1 MIFSAHMQS
10 TKLILFLAI
19 VSDNSN
25 FILCDFYTHIYS
37 LSYNQFNHVVKD
49 ILCSRMSSGVLIKYS
64 ITILSTLKG
73 DLFRGL
79 GYPSLKQLGAIS

>member
-1 MIFSAHMQS
+1 MQS
-10 TKLILFLAI
+10 NKLILFLAI

-25 FILCDFYTHIYS
+25 FILCDFLH
-37 LSYNQFNHVVKD
+37 SYLLIVLQSIQPCFKD

-79 GYPSLKQLGAIS
+79 GYPSLKQLEAIS

>member
-1 MIFSAHMQS
+1 MIFSARMQS

-37 LSYNQFNHVVKD
+37 LSYNQFNHVVKE